1 MRRVDFYFRISPLET
16 NDLIVNRIGKYYEGE
31 GDKVIGLEKRKKNC
45 YAMRINFFFLPTN
58 TDFYLFRDIYIYIY
72 DI

>member
-45 YAMRINFFFLPTN
+45 YAMRINFFF
-58 TDFYLFRDIYIYIY
+58 FYQRIPISIYFVIYIY